1 MKQEVSLCLV
11 RHSKA
16 VLVWEASKL
25 DHTAKEVLMAY
36 TTEKERRVSPS
47 RLWN

>member
-11 RHSKA
+11 QHSKV

-36 TTEKERRVSPS
+36 TTKENKKDES
-47 RLWN
+47 